1 MAAGVAVRYAEEL
14 FSVLEVVPE
23 GQTTSLVG
31 AASET
36 GRTGWRDAKPS
47 HKNVFSVRR
56 SST

>member
-14 FSVLEVVPE
+14 FSIFEVVPK

-31 AASET
+31 DASEMDK
-36 GRTGWRDAKPS
+36 TGWRDAKPS
-47 HKNVFSVRR
+47 HKNAFSVRR